1 MSMQKGSTVKVL
13 LGYEA
18 TFKTASADGFQ
29 LPVNTFGLKATRALN
44 AAATLIGTRNPPMPF
59 SGNKSTA
66 GAIVVPV
73 DSLALPYWLK
83 AIFGAPGTTGAGPYV
98 HEFKIGDVQ
107 PSLTLEAAFTDL
119 ATDKFSRFLGCKIG
133 GFSLD
138 VGGDG
143 ELVMTLN
150 TVGADHSFQA
160 AAFDA
165 SPTVVTLARVNNFQ
179 AAVTEGGSTL
189 ANAKLIN
196 LAVDFGLDTS
206 QYVIGGAGAL
216 GAIPEGTVK
225 VSGRVQTLFEDTTL
239 LDKGANL
246 TESGLKITITGSAS
260 SIVEFE
266 IPELFY
272 EWSSP
277 DVPGPQGLMVDMAFQ
292 GFYDNHAEASAIVAR
307 VTNGVASYA

>member
-18 TFKTASADGFQ
+18 TFKIASADGFQ

-44 AAATLIGTRNPPMPF
+44 AAATLVGSRNPPMPF
-59 SGNKSTA
+59 AGNKSTA

-98 HEFKIGDVQ
+98 HEF
-107 PSLTLEAAFTDL
+107 
-119 ATDKFSRFLGCKIG
+119 KIG

-189 ANAKLIN
+189 ANAKLVN

-206 QYVIGGAGAL
+206 QYVIGGAGSL

-307 VTNGVASYA
+307 VTNTVASY